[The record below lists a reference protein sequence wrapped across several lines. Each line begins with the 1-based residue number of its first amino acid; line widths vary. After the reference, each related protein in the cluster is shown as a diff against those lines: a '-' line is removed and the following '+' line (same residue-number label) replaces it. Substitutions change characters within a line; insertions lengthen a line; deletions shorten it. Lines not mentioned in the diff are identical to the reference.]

1 MCAGSSMMAECA
13 LKLEGVRRRA
23 RGDARERLESIPEA
37 LAAAVDSVLA
47 GTAIGRFSRM
57 TDVTGGNAAGPVGH
71 VGTSPRGARRSL
83 GLPGRDGCET
93 P

>member
-1 MCAGSSMMAECA
+1 MMAECA

-57 TDVTGGNAAGPVGH
+57 TDATGNAAAAGPVGH
-71 VGTSPRGARRSL
+71 VGTSPRGARRSQD
-83 GLPGRDGCET
+83 LPGTRRV
-93 P
+93 

>member
-1 MCAGSSMMAECA
+1 MMAECA

-23 RGDARERLESIPEA
+23 RGDAREPRRLESIPEA

-57 TDVTGGNAAGPVGH
+57 TDATGNAAGPVGH
-71 VGTSPRGARRSL
+71 VGTSPRGARRSQD
-83 GLPGRDGCET
+83 LPGTRRV
-93 P
+93 

>member
-1 MCAGSSMMAECA
+1 MMAECA

-47 GTAIGRFSRM
+47 GTAIGWFSRM
-57 TDVTGGNAAGPVGH
+57 TDATGNAAGPVGH